1 MLKVLM
7 IKVTQNKMFK
17 NTLLNS
23 NSQELFEATAG
34 NFWGIGMSLNTD
46 TNTKSN
52 YFHGKIKSIKE
63 SETAISQE
71 K

>member
-1 MLKVLM
+1 M

-23 NSQELFEATAG
+23 NSQELFEATAD
-34 NFWGIGMSLNTD
+34 NFWEIRMSLNMA

-52 YFHGKIKSIKE
+52 YFCRKKPNGKSIKK
-63 SETAISQE
+63 SDTAISQE